1 MNDNISL
8 NRNPSPSSSLKNELA
23 SELESMSDDEVKQ
36 IIAHGYKLLDRRKRQ
51 HEKMIKEQI
60 KKMAV
65 EAGIKVSFSNKT
77 ARKSG

>member
-1 MNDNISL
+1 MLTFTTI
-8 NRNPSPSSSLKNELA
+8 
-23 SELESMSDDEVKQ
+23 KQ

-77 ARKSG
+77 TRKSG

>member
-1 MNDNISL
+1 MKELFDKSTEQKNISDME
-8 NRNPSPSSSLKNELA
+8 NM
-23 SELESMSDDEVKQ
+23 LENMSDNEIKQ

-77 ARKSG
+77 TRKSG

>member
-1 MNDNISL
+1 MNDNTSL
-8 NRNPSPSSSLKNELA
+8 NRDLSPVSDLA
-23 SELESMSDDEVKQ
+23 SELESMSDDEIKQ